1 MEFKSKPDSLSI
13 FAIKGI
19 PPIQSGDPIGEII
32 VNGMKRNNI
41 ILEDNDVIV
50 IAQKI
55 ISKSEN
61 RLISLSKIKPTQEAM
76 KIAKKANK
84 DPRVVELILQESK
97 SIIRVS
103 DGVVIV
109 EHRLGH
115 VLANAGIDRSN
126 IESDETDEKVL
137 LLPEDPDA
145 SAEKIRSYI
154 SKKIN
159 INIGVLITDSMGRA
173 WRLGTTGHALGSS
186 GIKTLIDLR
195 NNAIDL
201 FERELQT
208 TCIAWADQLAAAATL
223 IMGESNEG
231 IPVVIIKG
239 INTPSETDSI
249 HDLIR
254 PKNEDLFR

>member
-19 PPIQSGDPIGEII
+19 PAIQSGDNIGEII
-32 VNGMKRNNI
+32 ASGMKRNNI
-41 ILEDNDVIV
+41 ILEENNVIV

-61 RLISLSKIKPTQEAM
+61 RLISLSKINPTQEAI

-126 IESDETDEKVL
+126 IESDDIDEKVL
-137 LLPEDPDA
+137 LLPENPNA
-145 SAEKIRSYI
+145 SAQKIRSYI

-159 INIGVLITDSMGRA
+159 VNIGVLITDSIGRA

-195 NNAIDL
+195 NNTVDL

-239 INTPSETDSI
+239 IHKPSETDSI
-249 HDLIR
+249 NDLIR

>member
-19 PPIQSGDPIGEII
+19 PAIQSGDNIGEII
-32 VNGMKRNNI
+32 TNGMKRNNI
-41 ILEDNDVIV
+41 ILEENNVIV

-61 RLISLSKIKPTQEAM
+61 RLISLSKINPTQEAI

-126 IESDETDEKVL
+126 IESDDTDEKVL
-137 LLPEDPDA
+137 LLPEDPNA
-145 SAEKIRSYI
+145 SAQKIRSYI
-154 SKKIN
+154 SEKIN
-159 INIGVLITDSMGRA
+159 VNIGVLITDSIGRA

-195 NNAIDL
+195 NNTVDL
-201 FERELQT
+201 FERELQYYSLG
-208 TCIAWADQLAAAATL
+208 QL
-223 IMGESNEG
+223 
-231 IPVVIIKG
+231 
-239 INTPSETDSI
+239 
-249 HDLIR
+249 R
-254 PKNEDLFR
+254 F